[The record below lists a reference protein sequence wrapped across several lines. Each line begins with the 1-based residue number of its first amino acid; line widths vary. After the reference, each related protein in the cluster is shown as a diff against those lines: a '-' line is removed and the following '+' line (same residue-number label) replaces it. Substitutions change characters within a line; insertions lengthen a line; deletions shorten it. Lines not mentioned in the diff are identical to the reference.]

1 MARFVK
7 DVILDK
13 PEDFVYFIMNDYLQK
28 QKFAMSDWKGE
39 PAYRTGDGF
48 VEGYKYLKWSYGNGH
63 FHLEAWIKGS
73 FGGEMGLE
81 GFMGCLVKKP
91 YRESLEQ
98 LVQVLQQP
106 LPQRVQSA
114 PAGENGQAE
123 HMAGTGSQMPGAAES
138 SVQTENAGEAAG
150 RTAAEGSPTQAA
162 APHVIPVQTVD
173 HSKDAQTG
181 LVLGIVAIVIGL
193 FLPLFGIIFGCIGF
207 SRARM
212 GLGSLKDSQAR
223 AGKVCSI
230 VGICTSAGIWVL
242 NILLSV
248 FLYL

>member
-1 MARFVK
+1 M
-7 DVILDK
+7 
-13 PEDFVYFIMNDYLQK
+13 YFIMNDYLQK

-106 LPQRVQSA
+106 LPQGVQSA
-114 PAGENGQAE
+114 PWRKRSDGAYGGNRQSNARGGRKQRSNGKCRRSCGPDSGRRKPDAGSRAPCHSRTDSGPFQRCAD
-123 HMAGTGSQMPGAAES
+123 GTGAWNCSDCNRAVSS
-138 SVQTENAGEAAG
+138 SVWHYLWLHRFFQSKNGAWFIERQSGESRKG
-150 RTAAEGSPTQAA
+150 LQHCRNLYVSRYLVFKYTAQRIFVFVREFSP
-162 APHVIPVQTVD
+162 
-173 HSKDAQTG
+173 
-181 LVLGIVAIVIGL
+181 
-193 FLPLFGIIFGCIGF
+193 
-207 SRARM
+207 
-212 GLGSLKDSQAR
+212 
-223 AGKVCSI
+223 
-230 VGICTSAGIWVL
+230 
-242 NILLSV
+242 
-248 FLYL
+248 